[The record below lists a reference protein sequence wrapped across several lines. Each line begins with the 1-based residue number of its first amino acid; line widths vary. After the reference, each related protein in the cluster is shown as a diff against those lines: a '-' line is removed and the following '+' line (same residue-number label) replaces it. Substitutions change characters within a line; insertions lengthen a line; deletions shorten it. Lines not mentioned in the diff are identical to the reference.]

1 MYVYYGVKI
10 DNISYTY
17 LEYIVWS
24 VFIYV
29 LSMKPYV
36 HHDTEHISP
45 SKAVSIILNEKLPWE
60 F

>member
-45 SKAVSIILNEKLPWE
+45 SKAVSIILNRN
-60 F
+60 